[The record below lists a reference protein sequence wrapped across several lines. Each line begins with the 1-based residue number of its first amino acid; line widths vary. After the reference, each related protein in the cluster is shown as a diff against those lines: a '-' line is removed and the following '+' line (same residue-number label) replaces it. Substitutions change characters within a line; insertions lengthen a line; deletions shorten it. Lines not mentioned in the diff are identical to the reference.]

1 MDTLEADYLK
11 GVVVQMK
18 AYGERVQFALSGP
31 GQRPNYQVTNTF
43 DKKMAFDGNHHLL
56 RAEEH
61 EFAVG
66 NATVVLTLEQI
77 EQTIAGIGMAKTST
91 SSSVRKTRVVGGGT
105 KVAAKPSDL
114 IDIQKYEYFKNNMQK
129 LPEGIRAYSQQVS
142 ALMKQGM
149 SAEAA
154 FGEIVQQYF

>member
-11 GVVVQMK
+11 GVITQMK
-18 AYGERVQFALSGP
+18 AYGERVQFSLSGP
-31 GQRPNYQVTNTF
+31 GQRPNYRVVNTF

-56 RAEEH
+56 RTEEH

-66 NATVVLTLEQI
+66 NATVMLTVGQI
-77 EQTIAGIGMAKTST
+77 EQTIAGIGMVKTGSAT
-91 SSSVRKTRVVGGGT
+91 VRKTRVVGSGGT
-105 KVAAKPSDL
+105 AAARAGDL
-114 IDIQKYEYFKNNMQK
+114 LDVQKYEYFKNNMQK
-129 LPEGIRAYSQQVS
+129 LPEGIRAYSQQVT

>member
-11 GVVVQMK
+11 GVVGQMK
-18 AYGERVQFALSGP
+18 AYGERVQFSLSSP
-31 GQRPNYQVTNTF
+31 GQRPNYQVVNTF
-43 DKKMAFDGNHHLL
+43 EKKMAFDGNHHLL

-66 NATVVLTLEQI
+66 NATVVLTLAQI
-77 EQTIAGIGMAKTST
+77 EQTIAGIGMVKTSSPT
-91 SSSVRKTRVVGGGT
+91 VRKTRVASSGGT
-105 KVAAKPSDL
+105 AAVKAGDL
-114 IDIQKYEYFKNNMQK
+114 IDIQKYEYFKNNMQT
-129 LPEGIRAYSQQVS
+129 LPEGIRAYSQQVT

-154 FGEIVQQYF
+154 FGEIVQKYF

>member
-11 GVVVQMK
+11 GVTAQMK

-66 NATVVLTLEQI
+66 NATVVLTLQQI
-77 EQTIAGIGMAKTST
+77 EQTIAGIGMAKTT
-91 SSSVRKTRVVGGGT
+91 SSVRKTRVVGS
-105 KVAAKPSDL
+105 AAKAAVKPGDL